1 MSEEREGPQVKG
13 RVPVKVTDEVVGGVY
28 SNHMVVSHTQEE
40 FFLDFF
46 TMLPQFG
53 KLASRVIVSPG
64 HMRRV
69 LHALSDNLAR
79 YESRHGP
86 IREAPA
92 PPTTPSETVN

>member
-1 MSEEREGPQVKG
+1 MNEPREGTKG
-13 RVPVKVTDEVVGGVY
+13 RVPVKVTDEVVGGGY
-28 SNHMVVSHTQEE
+28 SNHMVVSHTQEG

-64 HMRRV
+64 HMKRILR
-69 LHALSDNLAR
+69 ALGDNLAR
-79 YESRHGP
+79 YEERHGS

-92 PPTTPSETVN
+92 PPTTPSETIN

>member
-1 MSEEREGPQVKG
+1 MSEQGGRPAVKG

-46 TMLPQFG
+46 TMLPQVG

-64 HMRRV
+64 HLKRIVR
-69 LHALSDNLAR
+69 ALSDNLKR
-79 YESRHGP
+79 YEQRHGP
-86 IREAPA
+86 VREAPA